1 MSRPQAPIP
10 LELERPFLTADL
22 PAIAGEIRATP
33 EDFEVEELP
42 LYEPGGAGEH
52 LYLWIEKEGIPTHE
66 AIRRI
71 AKGLKVSQRSIGSAG
86 LKDAN
91 ARTRQWI
98 SVQGRKV
105 EDATRV
111 GDDQLRV
118 LRAELH
124 QNKLKTG
131 HLRGNRFRLW
141 LRGSGEHEAAAR
153 ACLERLARSGVPN
166 WFGLQRFGWERST
179 HLCGEAVA
187 RGDAARLIQLVLLGP
202 EESVL
207 DHRGVLAARVAVR
220 AGDHAAAQGLYP
232 SSCMA
237 ERGLCRAL
245 AAGQAPEQAVRAI
258 PHRQRELYVAGYQSL
273 LFNAY
278 LRERLETLGELSEGE
293 VASIHRN
300 GASFLVE
307 DPAAEALRAAQF
319 EISPSGPLFGHKLL
333 RPAEGS
339 AALAQEDALLARY
352 APGLGP
358 ELWSEAGFGRPPLG
372 SRRLLRIPLGE
383 VLVERQGPDLL
394 LGFDLPKGC
403 YATAVLEELFKR
415 PTD

>member
-10 LELERPFLTADL
+10 AELERPFLTADL
-22 PAIAGEIRATP
+22 PAVEGEVRSSP

-42 LYEPGGAGEH
+42 LYEPQGSGEH

-71 AKGLKVSQRSIGSAG
+71 AKSLRVSQRSVGSAG
-86 LKDAN
+86 LKDSN
-91 ARTRQWI
+91 AKTRQWI

-105 EDATRV
+105 EDAPRV
-111 GDDQLRV
+111 EDEQLRV

-141 LRGSGEHEAAAR
+141 LRGSGEHEPAAR
-153 ACLERLARSGVPN
+153 ACLARLAELGVPN
-166 WFGLQRFGWERST
+166 WFGLQRYGWERST
-179 HLCGEAVA
+179 HLCGEAVV
-187 RGDAARLIQLVLLGP
+187 RGQAERLVELVLLGP
-202 EESVL
+202 EGSAL
-207 DHRGVLAARVAVR
+207 DHRGVLAAREAVR
-220 AGDHAAAQGLYP
+220 AKDYGAAQARYP
-232 SSCMA
+232 SSCVA

-245 AAGQAPEQAVRAI
+245 AAGEEPASAVRAI
-258 PHRQRELYVAGYQSL
+258 PHRQRDLYVSGYQSQ
-273 LFNAY
+273 LFNLY
-278 LRERLETLGELSEGE
+278 LRERLGNLGALSEGE

-307 DPAAEALRAAQF
+307 DVAAELPRCASF
-319 EISPSGPLFGHKLL
+319 EISPSGPIFGRKLL
-333 RPAEGS
+333 RPSEGS
-339 AALAQEDALLARY
+339 APFAHEEALLERY
-352 APGLGP
+352 APGLGAD
-358 ELWSEAGFGRPPLG
+358 LWSEAGFGRPGLG

-383 VLVERQGPDLL
+383 VLVEREGPDLRV
-394 LGFDLPKGC
+394 GFDLPKGC

-415 PTD
+415 PID